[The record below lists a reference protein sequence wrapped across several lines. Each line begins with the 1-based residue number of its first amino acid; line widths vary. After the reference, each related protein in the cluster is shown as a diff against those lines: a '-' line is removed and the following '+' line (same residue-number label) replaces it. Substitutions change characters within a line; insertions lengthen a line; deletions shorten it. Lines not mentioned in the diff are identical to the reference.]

1 MILIVNRAPK
11 NKKTANWR
19 SLFAVIKQAQKNLRE
34 SVELCGKLALLSC
47 SVVLV
52 KNTLSDSLVNLLD
65 SSLIG
70 FACECLVTCCESCFI
85 LLDGSL
91 HGSLEHLVLQSLCIG
106 NENALLCG
114 LNIRQIDSPPS
125 QNGQRYLAAKHL
137 PLNYTTSFQKF
148 QVFFEIF
155 SKKIKIFFLTCKLTI
170 QRC

>member
-19 SLFAVIKQAQKNLRE
+19 SLFAVIKSSTKTDLRE

-91 HGSLEHLVLQSLCIG
+91 HGSLEHLVLQGLSIG

-125 QNGQRYLAAKHL
+125 QNGRWYKTTRHL
-137 PLNYTTSFQKF
+137 LINYTT
-148 QVFFEIF
+148 
-155 SKKIKIFFLTCKLTI
+155 
-170 QRC
+170 